1 MKAQIGDTQLVIGK
15 RVTVGAAI
23 NSVGAVFAHFYPEHA
38 PAIISACVPITF
50 IAQVII
56 ANYLGITTKEL

>member
-1 MKAQIGDTQLVIGK
+1 MKAQIGERQVVIGK

-23 NSVGAVFAHFYPEHA
+23 NGVGAVFAHIYPEHA

-50 IAQVII
+50 IVQVAI
-56 ANYLGITTKEL
+56 AHYHGVTTKE